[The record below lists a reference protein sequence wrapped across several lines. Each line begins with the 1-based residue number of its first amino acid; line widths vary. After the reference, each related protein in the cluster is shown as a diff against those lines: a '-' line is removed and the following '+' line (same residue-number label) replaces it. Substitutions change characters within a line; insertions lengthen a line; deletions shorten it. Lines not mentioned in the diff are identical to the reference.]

1 MSDLST
7 EFDVMFERSRPRL
20 KRFVDLLLRDTDS
33 ADDVMQETYLRASSG
48 FSSLQKP
55 EAFTSWLFRIARN
68 LAYAELNRVKKGV
81 SIDLVDEP
89 ELSVDDTESPQQ
101 LLGRREVGILLS
113 RAVAELPPQ
122 YQEVIALREYEG
134 LSYAEIADVTGST
147 IDAVKSRLFKA
158 RKSLFKRLRRFF
170 Q

>member
-20 KRFVDLLLRDTDS
+20 KRFVDLLLRDIDS
-33 ADDVMQETYLRASSG
+33 ADDVMQETCLRASSG

-89 ELSVDDTESPQQ
+89 ELGVDDTESPQQ

-113 RAVAELPPQ
+113 RAVAEL
-122 YQEVIALREYEG
+122 RRNTRR
-134 LSYAEIADVTGST
+134 SSRSGST
-147 IDAVKSRLFKA
+147 KDSHTRRLQMSRVPQSM
-158 RKSLFKRLRRFF
+158 R
-170 Q
+170 